1 MTDKPQ
7 NFSDSPADQ
16 EEQHDDTEAHAEGLG
31 HVAGAELGNRIA
43 ELLERLQ
50 VDGHLFA
57 IGIRALAG
65 RGACRDAMRRFAI
78 EDVDLAHCTNS
89 SQLNG

>member
-1 MTDKPQ
+1 MTDEPQ
-7 NFSDSPADQ
+7 NFTDSPADQ

-31 HVAGAELGNRIA
+31 HVAGVKLGNRIA
-43 ELLERLQ
+43 GLLERLQ

-65 RGACRDAMRRFAI
+65 RDAMRCFAI
-78 EDVDLAHCTNS
+78 ENVDLAHCTNS
-89 SQLNG
+89 SQLSG

>member
-1 MTDKPQ
+1 MTDEPQ
-7 NFSDSPADQ
+7 DFADSTADQ
-16 EEQHDDTEAHAEGLG
+16 EEQHDDTEAHTKGLG
-31 HVAGAELGNRIA
+31 HVTGVKLGSRIA

-65 RGACRDAMRRFAI
+65 RDACRAAMRRFAI
-78 EDVDLAHCTNS
+78 ENVGLTHCTNS
-89 SQLNG
+89 SQLSG